1 MLDLHHGFTA
11 RYSTME
17 ETELSTETEEGVGA
31 RSKGER
37 RKKAVSMVRP
47 LEYNGHG

>member
-1 MLDLHHGFTA
+1 MA
-11 RYSTME
+11 

-37 RKKAVSMVRP
+37 RKKVVYMVRP
-47 LEYNGHG
+47 SEYNRHG

>member
-1 MLDLHHGFTA
+1 MA
-11 RYSTME
+11 
-17 ETELSTETEEGVGA
+17 ETELSAETGEGVGA

-37 RKKAVSMVRP
+37 RKKAVSMVRR